1 MREAGQADPNTGHFQ
16 VFKITVRRKQR
27 YRLQSLGDG
36 NAIGAQGAIRIVGAI
51 TMDKPR
57 EGAGR
62 KRLIKRAVIGTFL
75 VSIVGAGMWG
85 VNRLPQAA
93 QSVDFAT
100 VWPDTVKRGPMI
112 RQVRGLGTLVPEEV
126 LLIPA
131 NTDGRVEKIILRPGA
146 TVKPDTILLVLNNQ
160 ELENAAFAA
169 EWQVKEEEAR
179 MKDLKVRLES
189 QHLDLT
195 ASTAKTGSELNQARL
210 TADRDEALTKL
221 GLKADLEYRLT
232 KAKAEELEGR
242 TEIEKKRLLINLD
255 SIKAQLYAEE
265 VKIENLRAAY
275 ELKRKQVDQLKIRAG
290 VAGVLQ
296 QLPVEVGQRVAPGE
310 LLAKVAQPW
319 KLKAE
324 LKIAETQAKDIQ
336 VGQIASIDTRNGLIA
351 GTVSRIDPA
360 SANGTVTIDV
370 KLTEALPQGA
380 RPDLSVDGTIDIERI
395 ADALFMGRPV
405 FGQTNTTVKMFK
417 FDPTTK
423 EAIRVPVKLGRSSV
437 TSIEILEGLKLG
449 DHVILSDMSQYDSQD
464 RLKLK

>member
-1 MREAGQADPNTGHFQ
+1 M
-16 VFKITVRRKQR
+16 
-27 YRLQSLGDG
+27 
-36 NAIGAQGAIRIVGAI
+36 
-51 TMDKPR
+51 
-57 EGAGR
+57 
-62 KRLIKRAVIGTFL
+62 
-75 VSIVGAGMWG
+75 
-85 VNRLPQAA
+85 
-93 QSVDFAT
+93 
-100 VWPDTVKRGPMI
+100 
-112 RQVRGLGTLVPEEV
+112 
-126 LLIPA
+126 
-131 NTDGRVEKIILRPGA
+131 
-146 TVKPDTILLVLNNQ
+146 
-160 ELENAAFAA
+160 
-169 EWQVKEEEAR
+169 
-179 MKDLKVRLES
+179 
-189 QHLDLT
+189 
-195 ASTAKTGSELNQARL
+195 
-210 TADRDEALTKL
+210 
-221 GLKADLEYRLT
+221 
-232 KAKAEELEGR
+232 EGR

-255 SIKAQLYAEE
+255 SINAQLYAEE